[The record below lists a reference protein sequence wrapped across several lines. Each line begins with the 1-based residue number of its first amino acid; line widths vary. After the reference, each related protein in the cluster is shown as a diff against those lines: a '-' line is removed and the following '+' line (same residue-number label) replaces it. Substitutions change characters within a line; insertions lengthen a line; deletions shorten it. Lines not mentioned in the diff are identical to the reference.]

1 MRALGFRERVI
12 EVERDSWILIAAQ
25 VPEQVPV
32 LMAVKRQ
39 QIENQGLRELYRD
52 IGEVVDCAPD
62 DPGLPELADR
72 VVAFVEAAAAAAS
85 GAEPDDPPLR
95 DDLVELLDSAFLD
108 SFPSARRLLELLEER
123 GLRGWTMIER
133 VTSRD
138 QERDQYGISTPDT
151 TGLWSDGIV
160 PANFPFDRCR
170 SSRQDCTPTPADTKT

>member
-108 SFPSARRLLELLEER
+108 SFPSARRLLELL
-123 GLRGWTMIER
+123 
-133 VTSRD
+133 D